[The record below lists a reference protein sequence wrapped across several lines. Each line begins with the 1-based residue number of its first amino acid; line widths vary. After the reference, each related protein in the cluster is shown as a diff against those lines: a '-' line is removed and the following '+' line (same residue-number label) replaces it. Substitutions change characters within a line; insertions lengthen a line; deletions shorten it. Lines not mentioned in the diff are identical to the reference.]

1 MPNLVAMT
9 AANGQRWQNARI
21 TRSAAVANVCPRLY
35 AAKNRYLAVAAQT
48 GVPWFVIAAIHERE
62 SSQSWLGSLAQGDPW
77 NRVSVHVPAGRGP
90 FASWEAAAIDALVRC
105 GPYLARWKD
114 WSVAGA
120 LTALEQYNGV
130 GYASRGVPSPYVWAG
145 TNQYSAGKYVRD
157 GVYDPS
163 KVDPQ
168 LGCAAIIMGLMQL
181 DSSIAFGA
189 VPRGQV
195 AGTGAPVVPHP
206 GALPPS
212 ITNPAPGSIG
222 AWLVSFFSSLFTGGK
237 K

>member
-1 MPNLVAMT
+1 
-9 AANGQRWQNARI
+9 
-21 TRSAAVANVCPRLY
+21 
-35 AAKNRYLAVAAQT
+35 
-48 GVPWFVIAAIHERE
+48 
-62 SSQSWLGSLAQGDPW
+62 
-77 NRVSVHVPAGRGP
+77 VPAGRGP

-105 GPYLARWKD
+105 APYLGRWKD

-130 GYASRGVPSPYVWAG
+130 GYALRGLPSPYVWAG
-145 TNQYSAGKYVRD
+145 TNRYSAGKYVRD
-157 GVYDPS
+157 GVYDQG

-168 LGCAAIIMGLMQL
+168 LGCAAIIMGLMQI

-189 VPRGQV
+189 VKMGQV
-195 AGTGAPVVPHP
+195 SGTGAVVVPHP
-206 GALPPS
+206 GAVAKTPS

-222 AWLVSFFSSLFTGGK
+222 AWIASLLTSLFNRGK